1 MRQRNAMKPSTIV
14 YGHFATLQQFRE
26 EAPIHTQH
34 KSVLHTQEF
43 QISINPKNKKGHPFE
58 TKKCNATL
66 HSSIWSFLLV
76 YNNKCLPVACHSFM
90 SSSVDLL
97 HYFSTSSLNCP
108 KNLRSPYICGR
119 IYLTQGDNLSKFHFV
134 L

>member
-1 MRQRNAMKPSTIV
+1 MVILLLYNNSEKRHQSILNTKASCTP
-14 YGHFATLQQFRE
+14 
-26 EAPIHTQH
+26 
-34 KSVLHTQEF
+34 KSFKLA
-43 QISINPKNKKGHPFE
+43 SIRKIKKGHPFE

-76 YNNKCLPVACHSFM
+76 YSNKCLPVACHSFM